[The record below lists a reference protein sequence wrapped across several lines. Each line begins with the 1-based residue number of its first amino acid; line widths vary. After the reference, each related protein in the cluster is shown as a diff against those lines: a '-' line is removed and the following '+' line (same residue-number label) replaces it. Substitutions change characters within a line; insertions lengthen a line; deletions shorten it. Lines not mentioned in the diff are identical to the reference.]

1 MKLTSIDLKKQEFKK
16 VMRGYDP
23 VEVDTFLSMI
33 AEELDELQRSNK
45 ELQHKL
51 TEVQTQLQDYKSMEK
66 TLQATLMQAQDVSA
80 KSIENAKKEGQLI
93 IQDAELKAAQILDKA
108 RSEHTRLKEEIEILK
123 AKKNTLAGRLKLL
136 LNSELELIKALEVD
150 EEIILTQNNEKD
162 LEKENSEIDDIVKN
176 INNED

>member
-45 ELQHKL
+45 ELQNKL

-80 KSIENAKKEGQLI
+80 KSIENAKREGQLI

-108 RSEHTRLKEEIEILK
+108 RSENTRLKEEIEILK

-150 EEIILTQNNEKD
+150 EEIILTQNSEKD
-162 LEKENSEIDDIVKN
+162 LEKEDSEINDIVKN
-176 INNED
+176 IDNEE

>member
-1 MKLTSIDLKKQEFKK
+1 MKLTSIDLKKQEFKR

-45 ELQHKL
+45 ELQSKL
-51 TEVQTQLQDYKSMEK
+51 VEAQTQLQDYKSMEK

-108 RSEHTRLKEEIEILK
+108 RSENTRLKEEIEILK

-150 EEIILTQNNEKD
+150 EEIILTQNSEKD
-162 LEKENSEIDDIVKN
+162 TEKEDAEINDIVKN
-176 INNED
+176 IDNEE